1 MAEDGPPE
9 HVFVVL
15 NPTSGAGAGRRV
27 RAELESAF
35 RARGIDYRIE
45 ETRGPGHAADLA
57 EAAAQDGTPA
67 VAAAGGD
74 GTIHEVANGLL
85 RAGARPVLC
94 LVPIGTGNDFVKVVP
109 GTQRRALAYDT
120 IAHGR
125 TRAFDAAIMRWRG
138 GEEYFVNAA
147 GTGIDVE
154 VVRQIEAL
162 RGLPGA
168 AMYAL
173 GLVRALLRYRPV
185 HLRITPPDG
194 NVIER
199 RVMLAA
205 VSNGRCLGGAFR
217 LTPDAEPDDGQLDLC
232 IVAALGL
239 ATAMRVA
246 PMVIRGTHGRHASVT
261 MARGTTFDIAADD
274 DQGLLLQLDGE
285 LRQIDDQQVRIEVV
299 PGALRVLAAVDPG
312 ATNGVT

>member
-1 MAEDGPPE
+1 MAEEGPPE

-27 RAELESAF
+27 RAELEAAL
-35 RARGIDYRIE
+35 RARGIGYRIE
-45 ETRGPGHAADLA
+45 ETRGPGHAMDLA

-67 VAAAGGD
+67 IAAAGGD

-85 RAGARPVLC
+85 RAGTGPVLC

-109 GTQRRALAYDT
+109 GTRRRSQAYDT

-125 TRAFDAAIMRWRG
+125 ARAFDAAIMRWRG

-154 VVRQIEAL
+154 VVRQIESL

-168 AMYAL
+168 ATYIL

-185 HLRITPPDG
+185 PLRVTAHDG
-194 NVIER
+194 TVVER

-232 IVAALGL
+232 VVAAIGLGTTL
-239 ATAMRVA
+239 RVV
-246 PMVIRGTHGRHASVT
+246 PMVIRGTHARHASVT
-261 MARGTTFDIAADD
+261 MARGIAFDIAAESD
-274 DQGLLLQLDGE
+274 GGMLLQLDGE
-285 LRQIDDQQVRIEVV
+285 LRRIDDQHVRIEVV
-299 PGALRVLAAVDPG
+299 PGALRVMAASAPG
-312 ATNGVT
+312 VTNGAG

>member
-1 MAEDGPPE
+1 MAEEGPPE

-27 RAELESAF
+27 RAELEAAL
-35 RARGIDYRIE
+35 RERGIDYRIE
-45 ETRGPGHAADLA
+45 ETRGPGHAMELA

-67 VAAAGGD
+67 IAAAGGD
-74 GTIHEVANGLL
+74 GTIHEVANGVL
-85 RAGARPVLC
+85 RAAARPVLC

-109 GTQRRALAYDT
+109 GTRRRPQAYDT

-125 TRAFDAAIMRWRG
+125 IRPFDAAIMRWRG

-154 VVRQIEAL
+154 VVRQIESL

-168 AMYAL
+168 ATYIL
-173 GLVRALLRYRPV
+173 GLARALMRYRPV
-185 HLRITPPDG
+185 QLRVTAQDG

-205 VSNGRCLGGAFR
+205 VANGKCLGGVFW
-217 LTPDAEPDDGQLDLC
+217 LTPDALPDDGQLDLC
-232 IVAALGL
+232 VVAAISLGSTL
-239 ATAMRVA
+239 RVV
-246 PMVIRGTHGRHASVT
+246 PMVLRGSHARHASVA
-261 MARGTTFDIAADD
+261 MARGTVFDIASDND
-274 DQGLLLQLDGE
+274 EGLLLQLDGE
-285 LRQIDDQQVRIEVV
+285 LRSIDDHQVRIEVV
-299 PGALRVLAAVDPG
+299 PGALRVLTAQDPSTPNG
-312 ATNGVT
+312 AG